1 MSKIKKILVVSNRVF
16 STTDNNG
23 KTLYSIVEELPKE
36 QVAQLYF
43 YGNPPAVPGFNYF
56 QLSDKDILLG
66 RLNPQKRG
74 RVIKAQE
81 NEEDYNIQNK
91 YGIKRSDFVLLM
103 RELVWKNA
111 WKSRQL
117 DNWLDAVNPDT
128 VFFMAGDCLFAY
140 HIVKYIVNKYCTK
153 LITYVT
159 DDYVLPREHEAL
171 IARYRRGK
179 IKELMGKCIQCSQ
192 SFYTISERMRREYRK
207 LFGKDSKIIFNISE
221 SLYDIKLS
229 EQSRQNEKIELLYT
243 GSLYYGRDEILLL
256 IAKALNDYNKNTS
269 KRAVLRIYS
278 RLKPAEEY
286 INALERTEAAKYGGM
301 LDKDGLKAAMNQSN
315 ILVFVESF
323 DNGQIE
329 KTRLSF
335 STKIPEYLSV
345 GKPILA
351 IGPEGIGAMDCLQE
365 AAACA
370 YSKEDIYNC
379 LKNLLENENMQ
390 YMMAE
395 KAKKAYTKLN
405 QKTVIKW

>member
-1 MSKIKKILVVSNRVF
+1 
-16 STTDNNG
+16 
-23 KTLYSIVEELPKE
+23 
-36 QVAQLYF
+36 
-43 YGNPPAVPGFNYF
+43 
-56 QLSDKDILLG
+56 
-66 RLNPQKRG
+66 
-74 RVIKAQE
+74 
-81 NEEDYNIQNK
+81 
-91 YGIKRSDFVLLM
+91 
-103 RELVWKNA
+103 
-111 WKSRQL
+111 
-117 DNWLDAVNPDT
+117 
-128 VFFMAGDCLFAY
+128 
-140 HIVKYIVNKYCTK
+140 
-153 LITYVT
+153 
-159 DDYVLPREHEAL
+159 
-171 IARYRRGK
+171 
-179 IKELMGKCIQCSQ
+179 
-192 SFYTISERMRREYRK
+192 
-207 LFGKDSKIIFNISE
+207 
-221 SLYDIKLS
+221 
-229 EQSRQNEKIELLYT
+229 
-243 GSLYYGRDEILLL
+243 
-256 IAKALNDYNKNTS
+256 
-269 KRAVLRIYS
+269 
-278 RLKPAEEY
+278 
-286 INALERTEAAKYGGM
+286 M